1 MHTSEPLTIEEYLRL
16 MAPKAEKASEG
27 NPYGIEGEWCKAR
40 APKIYCRDGF
50 SVSVQGHP
58 HAYARMRGDGWE
70 TVELG
75 FPSCRERAL
84 DPFQEYLDGN
94 IPLLDHPTEAVY
106 PQVPVELVDQV
117 LRWHGGIDLYATC
130 RESKQWKMLTRS

>member
-1 MHTSEPLTIEEYLRL
+1 MHTSEPLTIEEYLLL

-27 NPYGIEGEWCKAR
+27 NPYGIEGEWYKAR

-58 HAYARMRGDGWE
+58 HAYARMRGDGWK

-75 FPSCRERAL
+75 FPNRWE
-84 DPFQEYLDGN
+84 E
-94 IPLLDHPTEAVY
+94 LLDEFREYPNGKPTESVY

-117 LRWHGGIDLYATC
+117 LKRHGGIDLNATC
-130 RESKQWKMLTRS
+130 RESKQWGMLTRS

>member
-1 MHTSEPLTIEEYLRL
+1 
-16 MAPKAEKASEG
+16 MAPKAEKVSRALASFSIASSAG
-27 NPYGIEGEWCKAR
+27 NLLAINPYGIEGKWYKA
-40 APKIYCRDGF
+40 PIIHCRDGF

-75 FPSCRERAL
+75 FPNRWEELLDEFREY
-84 DPFQEYLDGN
+84 PDGN
-94 IPLLDHPTEAVY
+94 PTKSVC

-117 LRWHGGIDLYATC
+117 LKRHGGIDLNATC
-130 RESKQWKMLTRS
+130 RESKQWGMLTRS